1 MKKVHRRKMD
11 DSSSN
16 NVWRSYSDMM
26 SGLLL
31 LFVLIMAVCLM
42 QAQKNYTEKL
52 AEQAKL
58 LQSQSDLAQSQS
70 DLEQSQNQI
79 SLQQEKLDEQESELA
94 AQESTL
100 AEQAASLAELQ
111 AILEDQKLRLEQ
123 KESEVNEKDTLL
135 AQRDAQLTQKESELT
150 QSQNELNAANELML
164 SQQQRIDQI
173 VGVKADLIAALN
185 QEFAANQINV
195 QIDRQTGA
203 ILLDSSV
210 LFEFSESE
218 LTEAGQ
224 EILNEVLP
232 LYCHVLLSDEY
243 VDYVAEVIID
253 GYTDSVGD
261 YASNMSLS
269 QSRAYAVAEYLLYSM
284 EGFLSEEER
293 QELMG
298 KLTANGK
305 SSSNPIL
312 REDGTEDP
320 DASRRV
326 EIKFRLTDEEMLSE
340 LQAIIEES
348 QQKLAQMGTD
358 TAAAAAAAQVE
369 QAAAP

>member
-1 MKKVHRRKMD
+1 MKKVNRRKMD

-58 LQSQSDLAQSQS
+58 LQSQSDLAESQDQVS
-70 DLEQSQNQI
+70 R
-79 SLQQEKLDEQESELA
+79 QQERLEEQESELA
-94 AQESTL
+94 LQESTL
-100 AEQAASLAELQ
+100 AEQAASLEELQ
-111 AILEDQKLRLEQ
+111 ALLEAQKLRLEQ
-123 KESEVNEKDTLL
+123 KESEVEEKDTLL
-135 AQRDAQLTQKESELT
+135 AERDRQLTQKEEELA
-150 QSQNELNAANELML
+150 QSQTDLDNANALML

-173 VGVKADLIAALN
+173 VGVKADLIEALN
-185 QEFAANQINV
+185 QEFSANQINV
-195 QIDRQTGA
+195 QIDTQTGA

-218 LTEAGQ
+218 LTQTGE

-232 LYCHVLLSDEY
+232 VYCHVLLSDEY
-243 VDYVAEVIID
+243 APYVAEVIID

-261 YASNMSLS
+261 YASNLSLS
-269 QSRAYAVAEYLLYSM
+269 QSRAYAVAAYLLYSM
-284 EGFLSEEER
+284 DSFLNEDER
-293 QELMG
+293 EMLMS

-312 REDGTEDP
+312 TASGEEDAS
-320 DASRRV
+320 ASRRV
-326 EIKFRLTDEEMLSE
+326 EIKFRLTDEEMLTE
-340 LQAIIEES
+340 LQTIIEES
-348 QQKLAQMGTD
+348 QKKLTELTD
-358 TAAAAAAAQVE
+358 QE
-369 QAAAP
+369 G